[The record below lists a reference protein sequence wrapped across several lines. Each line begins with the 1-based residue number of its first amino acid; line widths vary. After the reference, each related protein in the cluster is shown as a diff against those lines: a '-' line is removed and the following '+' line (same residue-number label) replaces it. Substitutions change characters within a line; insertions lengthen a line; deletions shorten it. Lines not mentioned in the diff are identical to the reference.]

1 LKYCQ
6 ECHHKNTEI
15 SNSPD
20 KGIAI
25 VGNMNVGKSS
35 LFSWLSGKETD
46 SKNFPGTTVSLTE
59 GHIKSL
65 NATVYDTPGILSIFS
80 ANEDEIVSRDLLLPQ
95 ESFNQIST
103 ILLVADAKNMKR
115 SLAIAMQYAEYG
127 KPMLLDVNMTD
138 EAASRGIEINF
149 EKLSDLLGID
159 ICTSIAREGIGIR
172 KILSR
177 LKTPR
182 IAKRLVNYPD
192 WVENFLGIIEKL
204 CQDSIVSP
212 RVIGLL
218 LLAGDRSIEK
228 YLLKKFGSELLGELK
243 DLATDYRKDDSETF
257 RALLVNLYN
266 KKAEQIVNEIQAIEP
281 LRKNPFLVT
290 FGDWCTQLHTGI
302 PIAVAVLISIYLFV
316 GSFGATFVVDTING
330 GIFEGF
336 LIPWTTKILEF
347 IPSEFF
353 RDMFIDPDFGILPTG
368 VFLAL
373 GLVMPVL
380 FCFYL
385 VFGILESSGYLP
397 RLSILLDKVF
407 RKMGLNGKGVIPLVM
422 GFSCVTMAILT
433 TRLLDTKKEKNIA
446 TFLLLLGMPCA
457 PLIAVMFIIL
467 DKMPFSAT
475 LTIFGIIFTQTFI
488 AGFVANKILPGQ
500 GSPLIFEIPPMRLP
514 KPLQVI
520 KSAAHKT
527 YFFIKEAIPVFIYA
541 SLFVFLFQRVGGLEV
556 AEDLLRPII
565 NNLMGLPEKS
575 VQVFIKTII
584 RRESGATE
592 LEHLSNIYTNLQLVV
607 NLLIMTFLTP
617 CINAILVLFKERGK
631 KTAVVII
638 CSVIIYAVLMGSLV
652 NHVCLALGVTFT

>member
-1 LKYCQ
+1 MKHCP
-6 ECHHKNTEI
+6 ECNKKNDKI
-15 SNSPD
+15 SAPPD

-46 SKNFPGTTVSLTE
+46 RKNFPGTTVSLTE
-59 GHIKSL
+59 GRIKSL

-95 ESFNQIST
+95 KSFSPISS

-115 SLAIAMQYAEYG
+115 SIAIALQYAEYG
-127 KPMLLDVNMTD
+127 KPMLLDVNMID

-149 EKLSDLLGID
+149 EKLSELLGID

-192 WVENFLGIIEKL
+192 WVENFLGLIEKL
-204 CQDSIVSP
+204 CQDSAISS

-228 YLLKKFGSELLGELK
+228 YLLKEFGSELLGELK
-243 DLATDYRKDDSETF
+243 NLAADYRKSDSETF

-266 KKAEQIVNEIQAIEP
+266 KKADQIVNEIQEIEP
-281 LRKNPFLVT
+281 PRKSPLLVT
-290 FGDWCTQLHTGI
+290 FGDLCTQLHTGI
-302 PIAVAVLISIYLFV
+302 PIAVAVLILIYLFV
-316 GSFGATFVVDTING
+316 GSFGATFLVDTING
-330 GIFEGF
+330 VIFEGF
-336 LIPWTTKILEF
+336 LIPWTAKFLAP

-353 RDMFIDPDFGILPTG
+353 RDMFIDPEFGILPTG

-475 LTIFGIIFTQTFI
+475 LTIFGIIFIQTFI

-520 KSAAHKT
+520 KAASHKT
-527 YFFIKEAIPVFIYA
+527 YFFIKEAIPVFIFA
-541 SLFVFLFQRVGGLEV
+541 SLFVFLFQRIGGLEV
-556 AEDLLRPII
+556 AEDVLRPII

-592 LEHLSNIYTNLQLVV
+592 LEHLRGIYTNLQLVV

-617 CINAILVLFKERGK
+617 CINAILVLFKERGR
-631 KTAVVII
+631 KTAVLII